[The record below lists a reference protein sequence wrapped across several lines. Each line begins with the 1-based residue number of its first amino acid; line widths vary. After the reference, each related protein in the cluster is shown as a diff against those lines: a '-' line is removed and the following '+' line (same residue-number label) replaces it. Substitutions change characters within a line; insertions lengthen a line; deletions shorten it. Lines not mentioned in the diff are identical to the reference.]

1 MMQKLKGIP
10 ASPGVVIGKVFF
22 LDKEEFEIKKRRIRK
37 YMVSKNIS
45 RFQEALAKTE
55 EEIKEIRT
63 QVAKRL
69 GKDEAYI
76 FDAHLLI
83 LKDPYLIKKVTQGV
97 KEKLINV
104 EYAFSQV
111 LETLQETFGSIEDS
125 YL

>member
-1 MMQKLKGIP
+1 MHGY
-10 ASPGVVIGKVFF
+10 
-22 LDKEEFEIKKRRIRK
+22 RIRRREI
-37 YMVSKNIS
+37 VGHDDNLLLQGGQG
-45 RFQEALAKTE
+45 FPLPAQEIPQYPPT
-55 EEIKEIRT
+55 
-63 QVAKRL
+63 
-69 GKDEAYI
+69 
-76 FDAHLLI
+76 HLLI

>member
-1 MMQKLKGIP
+1 MQKLKGIP
-10 ASPGVVIGKVFF
+10 ASPGVVMGKVFF
-22 LDKEEFEIKKRRIRK
+22 LDKEEFEIKKRRIRED
-37 YMVSKNIS
+37 MVSKNIS

-69 GKDEAYI
+69 GEEEAYI

-83 LKDPYLIKKVTQGV
+83 LKDSYLIKKVTQGV

-104 EYAFSQV
+104 EYAFFQV
-111 LETLQETFGSIEDS
+111 ME
-125 YL
+125 